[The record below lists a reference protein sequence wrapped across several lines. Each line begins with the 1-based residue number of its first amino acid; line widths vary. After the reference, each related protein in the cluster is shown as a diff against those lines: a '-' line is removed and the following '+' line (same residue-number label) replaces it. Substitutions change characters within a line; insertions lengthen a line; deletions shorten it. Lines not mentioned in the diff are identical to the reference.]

1 VGGGAYAPRYSVQG
15 RPYGGGA
22 SVGNA
27 RPSFYHP
34 GWNRRRGYAAPYGYG
49 VGVGYVGYGW
59 LDAND
64 PGYDSGYGYDSGE
77 DAGSGDNGAYDV
89 GPYQDPG
96 VAGEGYDDAAAGEA
110 GLAPDAE
117 EQPVPY
123 APAARGYEAGAART
137 SSVAPSTPVAKPSLY
152 NNDAV
157 TLIFKDGRAPEKI
170 YNYAL
175 TRTTLYVTDAKRQEI
190 PVAALDLAATE
201 KVNRAAGVRFQLPV
215 TQ

>member
-1 VGGGAYAPRYSVQG
+1 M
-15 RPYGGGA
+15 
-22 SVGNA
+22 
-27 RPSFYHP
+27 
-34 GWNRRRGYAAPYGYG
+34 
-49 VGVGYVGYGW
+49 
-59 LDAND
+59 
-64 PGYDSGYGYDSGE
+64 
-77 DAGSGDNGAYDV
+77 YDV

-96 VAGEGYDDAAAGEA
+96 VAAEGYDAPAPGDAEP
-110 GLAPDAE
+110 APDAE

-123 APAARGYEAGAART
+123 APAARGYEAGGART
-137 SSVAPSTPVAKPSLY
+137 SSVAPSSASAQPSLY
-152 NNDAV
+152 TNDAV

-201 KVNRAAGVRFQLPV
+201 KVNRAVGVRFQLPG